1 MAAAVRATL
10 TSLRKVRGPHLIA
23 IAGPHQGMDVA
34 LTFPCAIGR
43 EALTNQLVLSLDT
56 AISRRHAVLRLED
69 SGEVMVADL
78 GSQNGTFVNDQRV
91 EVAKLQNRDIVT
103 LGRTSLVLSGL

>member
-1 MAAAVRATL
+1 
-10 TSLRKVRGPHLIA
+10 
-23 IAGPHQGMDVA
+23 MDVA

-103 LGRTSLVLSGL
+103 LGRTSLVLRGCETCPV

>member
-1 MAAAVRATL
+1 
-10 TSLRKVRGPHLIA
+10 
-23 IAGPHQGMDVA
+23 MDVA

-103 LGRTSLVLSGL
+103 LGRTSLVLSGM